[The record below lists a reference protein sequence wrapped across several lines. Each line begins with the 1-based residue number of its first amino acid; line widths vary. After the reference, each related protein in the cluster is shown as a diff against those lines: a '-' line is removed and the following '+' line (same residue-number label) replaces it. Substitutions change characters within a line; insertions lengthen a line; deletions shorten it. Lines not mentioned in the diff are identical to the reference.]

1 MKRTALTL
9 FSLLALA
16 CMAFAEEVEI
26 AGLSLQAP
34 HGWQSEPPATPMRAA
49 QWKIA
54 GKNDTKGD
62 APADAEGGKVVAF
75 FFGAGQGG
83 DAKANLARWSTTMT
97 TPQGAPAVGETTT
110 RKTGPDGAVS
120 VTELAIYGTYANT
133 MAAPG
138 LPAAPLPNY
147 GLIGVILE
155 YPGGPLFLRLTGPEA
170 LVRKQLTLFN
180 KFVDSAKSAPAP
192 APAAGA
198 STATPANPAP
208 KS

>member
-16 CMAFAEEVEI
+16 CAAFAEEVQI
-26 AGLSLQAP
+26 AGLSFQAP

-54 GKNDTKGD
+54 GKTGAESD
-62 APADAEGGKVVAF
+62 ADGGEVVAF
-75 FFGAGQGG
+75 FFGTGQGG
-83 DAKANLARWSTTMT
+83 DARANIARWSTTMT
-97 TPQGAPAVGETTT
+97 TPQGTPAAGQTTT

-120 VTELAIYGTYANT
+120 VTELAIYGTYVNT

-138 LPAAPLPNY
+138 LPATPLPNY
-147 GLIGVILE
+147 GLVGVILE

-170 LVRKQLTLFN
+170 LVRKQLPLFN
-180 KFVDSAKSAPAP
+180 KFIDSAKIAPTP
-192 APAAGA
+192 PAATGV
-198 STATPANPAP
+198 STETPANPVP